1 MLLLAACSHR
11 EAPRDIARLDLL
23 APGDSL
29 TAGQQ
34 RAFDVWSEVIAFE
47 GTAGE
52 YAGGRAM
59 QAFGPMVR
67 ERIESLD
74 SVEAVLGHALK
85 DYGSTRLVG
94 VISPYSQAVVTHPS
108 GYVFIALNH
117 YLGAGSPAYAGFPDY
132 LRKRKEIKQLPSD
145 VVEAVIAAEHA
156 PELAGDATLLNH
168 LLYRGALLNAVAKA
182 MPADTP
188 EATILGMTPE
198 EYAWCVEN
206 EGRIWQTLIE
216 RQMLYS
222 ADAGMIDRLM
232 KPAPRSTQINANAPG
247 QTALFTALKIAQAYE
262 KATGSAATPEPA
274 FYNDNQ
280 TLVKSKYAPA
290 NASR

>member
-11 EAPRDIARLDLL
+11 EAPRDISRLDLI

-29 TAGQQ
+29 TAALQ
-34 RAFDVWSEVIAFE
+34 REFDAWSEVIAFD
-47 GTAGE
+47 GTADE
-52 YAGGRAM
+52 YAGGRAV
-59 QAFGPMVR
+59 QAFSPMVK

-85 DYGSTRLVG
+85 DYGSARLVG
-94 VISPYSQAVVTHPS
+94 VISPYNQAVVTHPS

-117 YLGAGSPAYAGFPDY
+117 YLGADSPAYAGFPDY
-132 LRKRKEIKQLPSD
+132 MKKRKELKQLPSD
-145 VVEAVIAAEHA
+145 VVEAVIAAKYV
-156 PELAGDATLLNH
+156 PEFADDATLLNH
-168 LLYRGALLNAVAKA
+168 MLYRGTLLNAVAKA
-182 MPADTP
+182 LPEDTP

-198 EYAWCVEN
+198 EYEWCVEN

-216 RQMLYS
+216 RQMLFS

-232 KPAPRSTQINANAPG
+232 KPSPRSTLINANAPG
-247 QTALFTALKIAQAYE
+247 QTILFTALKIAQAYE
-262 KATGSAATPEPA
+262 KATGTAAAPEAA

-280 TLVKSKYAPA
+280 TLVKSQYAPA
-290 NASR
+290 NANR